1 MKLPNLS
8 ALNKPWA
15 LITMALILGI
25 GATVLTVKYLKNK
38 EAQVKAMLLAGKAGM
53 AEVVVPRFDLQKGDR
68 ISYDNMSTRFMQADM
83 ITELTIRPGNF
94 AAYVGKE
101 LSYRAQGGK
110 PIVRA
115 QLRFAG
121 LKEFAQTI
129 PEAMRALTM
138 RVDEINSI
146 SGMLRPGDRIDMFIK
161 TKGKTG
167 IGIVAPLLLNAQVR
181 ATGTMVVG
189 DPAPGSGKVSYNTVT
204 LEVTPYNAQRLIMA
218 QSVGKIVV
226 VLRNPDDF
234 EDPFLDQLKA
244 TSLLEEVLEQDTD
257 MILYILGGSPQDGA
271 PKIVKKPVVSG
282 PPILQLAGA
291 GDEGAPDLGS
301 LEAPK

>member
-1 MKLPNLS
+1 MRLPNLS

-15 LITMALILGI
+15 LITMALILGA
-25 GATVLTVKYLKNK
+25 GATVLTVKYLKTK
-38 EAQVKAMLLAGKAGM
+38 EAQVKAQLLAGKAGM

-83 ITELTIRPGNF
+83 ITNLTIRPENF
-94 AAYVGKE
+94 AVYVGKE
-101 LSYRAQGGK
+101 LAYRAEGGK

-121 LKEFAQTI
+121 LKDFADTI
-129 PEAMRALTM
+129 PETMRALTM

-161 TKGKTG
+161 TKGKLG
-167 IGIVAPLLLNAQVR
+167 GNIVAPLLLNTQVR

-189 DPAPGSGKVSYNTVT
+189 EVGPGSAKVQYNTVT
-204 LEVTPYNAQRLIMA
+204 LEVTPADAQRLILA
-218 QSVGKIVV
+218 QAVGKITV

-234 EDPFLDQLKA
+234 DDPFLDQLK
-244 TSLLEEVLEQDTD
+244 TTQLLEKVIEEEKD
-257 MILYILGGSPQDGA
+257 MIRYILGGAPVLGS
-271 PKIVKKPVVSG
+271 PKIINKPVISG
-282 PPILQLAGA
+282 PPILQVADSGEEA
-291 GDEGAPDLGS
+291 APQTGNPL
-301 LEAPK
+301 K